1 MEFANFNFFH
11 FWFHIIVVK
20 RMFGEIHMV
29 ERISVGYTFFNY
41 VPNQLCKVTNF
52 AGWKRCFRYGYHLG
66 ALVINPVLVN
76 CWLILTQCENS
87 C

>member
-1 MEFANFNFFH
+1 
-11 FWFHIIVVK
+11 
-20 RMFGEIHMV
+20 MFGEIQMV

-41 VPNQLCKVTNF
+41 VPDQLCKVTNF

-76 CWLILTQCENS
+76 CWLILTQCENG